1 MSTTP
6 PTSSPPTQDR
16 IVCLDECH
24 CEIPSFDIPHTY
36 TGYANTPPESIAERI
51 RDATIIITTRVPLSR
66 ECLQQCTSELRLV
79 AAMAAGYDIIDL
91 EACRER
97 GIKVCNIPSASAESV
112 AEHAFSLYLAVK
124 RRIVELDALTRAGT
138 EWPEKKT
145 AIHRFGGLPKT
156 WRSETLG
163 IIGYGTLGR
172 LFLLVRR
179 SRMLTIVGKRIEAIA
194 KALGMS
200 VLIADRKGVP
210 QSSTRAG
217 RLGFVE
223 TLQKSTAILL
233 CCPLDASTR
242 GMIGEEE
249 LKSMDNK
256 AILINVSRGG
266 VVGEEA
272 LVKALKEGWIAGAA
286 TDVFATEPAS
296 ATTCPLLEANVPNLT
311 LSPHVA
317 WYANTSIENLKAT
330 IKSNIESFVAGS
342 PVNMV

>member
-1 MSTTP
+1 
-6 PTSSPPTQDR
+6 
-16 IVCLDECH
+16 
-24 CEIPSFDIPHTY
+24 
-36 TGYANTPPESIAERI
+36 
-51 RDATIIITTRVPLSR
+51 
-66 ECLQQCTSELRLV
+66 
-79 AAMAAGYDIIDL
+79 MAAGYDIIDL

-163 IIGYGTLGR
+163 IIGYGTL
-172 LFLLVRR
+172 
-179 SRMLTIVGKRIEAIA
+179 GKRIEAIA

-296 ATTCPLLEANVPNLT
+296 AATCPLLAANVPNLT

-330 IKSNIESFVAGS
+330 IKSNVESFVAGS
-342 PVNMV
+342 PVNMVRMS